1 MNVGFIV
8 TVVKIITQ
16 SRKCENVNGVQ
27 IEWGVMIQSV
37 KGCIMIGDQSVT
49 GRPIVFAVLE
59 SVTNGTQQMRWY
71 VVEIVMKFTRE
82 LLFQCLIAN
91 HATMMKILNA
101 SPKEQGTELHPLVD
115 LCRV

>member
-37 KGCIMIGDQSVT
+37 NGCIMIGDQSVT
-49 GRPIVFAVLE
+49 GRPIVFAVLV
-59 SVTNGTQQMRWY
+59 SVMNGTRQMRWY
-71 VVEIVMKFTRE
+71 VVKIVMKFTRG
-82 LLFQCLIAN
+82 LLFQCLIAKCV
-91 HATMMKILNA
+91 TMMNILNA
-101 SPKEQGTELHPLVD
+101 SPKEQGTDVYTD
-115 LCRV
+115 LIS